1 MTWILFLAETLGPNF
16 VSTSAERSAKTQLSP
31 ADLQHSQHQKY
42 YYVKT
47 FQEFHPFFSSGL
59 KCSSLKLEQRWNTQ
73 IFQAFFHVVQNERKM
88 SSKSGKFS
96 QISTHLRLITMAHTF
111 LLIRRNFFQTTTDY
125 SQGQNVPGQS
135 ALCVR
140 HVFMFIV
147 KVTQVNQLCTRK
159 TFCWFF
165 SLIRYLNWLFQ
176 S

>member
-59 KCSSLKLEQRWNTQ
+59 KCSSLKLGQRWNTQ

-111 LLIRRNFFQTTTDY
+111 LLIRRNSFQTTTDLASRSDCPWTVCTLCETRFY
-125 SQGQNVPGQS
+125 VYRQSHTSQPTLYPKN
-135 ALCVR
+135 AE
-140 HVFMFIV
+140 
-147 KVTQVNQLCTRK
+147 K
-159 TFCWFF
+159 
-165 SLIRYLNWLFQ
+165 LIRYLALLFQ